1 MKNIFH
7 IIIIS
12 TGLLFGQTAEQIK
25 KAKEVIQ
32 RTGMSESQA
41 RDAAKA
47 RGFTDKQIDAAIQ
60 KEKASKTGS
69 GETVP
74 EAAEK
79 IGLPELGKSN
89 EVISAIQKGKDIAR
103 RNIVK
108 VPTIN
113 GTVPHKIIG
122 KHGASR
128 VIIKP
133 AAPGTGIIA
142 GGGVRAVMEQVGIH
156 NVLTKRY
163 GSKNSSN
170 MVFATMDGL
179 LNLKDA
185 VAIANKRG
193 IKIGEVFS

>member
-1 MKNIFH
+1 LSAINP
-7 IIIIS
+7 
-12 TGLLFGQTAEQIK
+12 
-25 KAKEVIQ
+25 
-32 RTGMSESQA
+32 SELDLQ
-41 RDAAKA
+41 
-47 RGFTDKQIDAAIQ
+47 
-60 KEKASKTGS
+60 E
-69 GETVP
+69 ETVI
-74 EAAEK
+74 K
-79 IGLPELGKSN
+79 INRTAKVTSRGKRFRFSALVAIGDAKGHIGIGLGKSN

-108 VPTIN
+108 IPTIN

-170 MVFATMDGL
+170 MVFATMNGL

>member
-1 MKNIFH
+1 
-7 IIIIS
+7 
-12 TGLLFGQTAEQIK
+12 
-25 KAKEVIQ
+25 
-32 RTGMSESQA
+32 MS
-41 RDAAKA
+41 
-47 RGFTDKQIDAAIQ
+47 AINPSELDLQ
-60 KEKASKTGS
+60 E
-69 GETVP
+69 ETVI
-74 EAAEK
+74 K
-79 IGLPELGKSN
+79 INRTAKVTSRGKRFRFSALVAIGDAKGHIGIGLGKSN

-108 VPTIN
+108 IPVIN

-142 GGGVRAVMEQVGIH
+142 GGGVRAIMEQVGIH

-170 MVFATMDGL
+170 MVFATMNGL

-193 IKIGEVFS
+193 IRIGEVFS

>member
-1 MKNIFH
+1 
-7 IIIIS
+7 
-12 TGLLFGQTAEQIK
+12 
-25 KAKEVIQ
+25 
-32 RTGMSESQA
+32 MS
-41 RDAAKA
+41 
-47 RGFTDKQIDAAIQ
+47 AINPSELDLQ
-60 KEKASKTGS
+60 E
-69 GETVP
+69 ETVI
-74 EAAEK
+74 K
-79 IGLPELGKSN
+79 INRTAKVTSRGKRFRFSALVAIGDAKGHIGIGLGKSN

-108 VPTIN
+108 IPVIN

-128 VIIKP
+128 VMIKP
-133 AAPGTGIIA
+133 ASPGTGIIA
-142 GGGVRAVMEQVGIH
+142 GGGVRAIMEQVGIH

-170 MVFATMDGL
+170 MVFATLNGL

-193 IKIGEVFS
+193 IRIGEVFS

>member
-1 MKNIFH
+1 
-7 IIIIS
+7 
-12 TGLLFGQTAEQIK
+12 
-25 KAKEVIQ
+25 
-32 RTGMSESQA
+32 MS
-41 RDAAKA
+41 
-47 RGFTDKQIDAAIQ
+47 AINPSELDLQ
-60 KEKASKTGS
+60 E
-69 GETVP
+69 ETVI
-74 EAAEK
+74 K
-79 IGLPELGKSN
+79 INRTAKVTSRGKRFRFSALVAIGDAKGHIGIGLGKSN

-108 VPTIN
+108 IPVIN

-133 AAPGTGIIA
+133 AAPGTGVIA

-170 MVFATMDGL
+170 MVFATLNGL

-193 IKIGEVFS
+193 IRIGEVFS

>member
-1 MKNIFH
+1 
-7 IIIIS
+7 
-12 TGLLFGQTAEQIK
+12 
-25 KAKEVIQ
+25 
-32 RTGMSESQA
+32 MS
-41 RDAAKA
+41 
-47 RGFTDKQIDAAIQ
+47 AINPSELDLQ
-60 KEKASKTGS
+60 E
-69 GETVP
+69 ETVI
-74 EAAEK
+74 K
-79 IGLPELGKSN
+79 INRTAKVTSRGKRFRFSALVAIGDAKGHIGIGLGKSN

-108 VPTIN
+108 IPIIN

-170 MVFATMDGL
+170 MVFATMNGL

>member
-1 MKNIFH
+1 LSAINP
-7 IIIIS
+7 
-12 TGLLFGQTAEQIK
+12 
-25 KAKEVIQ
+25 
-32 RTGMSESQA
+32 SELDLQ
-41 RDAAKA
+41 
-47 RGFTDKQIDAAIQ
+47 
-60 KEKASKTGS
+60 E
-69 GETVP
+69 ETVI
-74 EAAEK
+74 K
-79 IGLPELGKSN
+79 INRTAKVTSRGKRFRFSALVAIGDAKGHIGIGLGKSN

-108 VPTIN
+108 IPTIN

>member
-1 MKNIFH
+1 
-7 IIIIS
+7 
-12 TGLLFGQTAEQIK
+12 
-25 KAKEVIQ
+25 
-32 RTGMSESQA
+32 MS
-41 RDAAKA
+41 
-47 RGFTDKQIDAAIQ
+47 AINPSELDLQ
-60 KEKASKTGS
+60 E
-69 GETVP
+69 ETVI
-74 EAAEK
+74 K
-79 IGLPELGKSN
+79 INRTAKVTSRGKRFRFSALVAIGDAKGHIGIGLGKSN

-103 RNIVK
+103 RSIVK

>member
-1 MKNIFH
+1 
-7 IIIIS
+7 
-12 TGLLFGQTAEQIK
+12 
-25 KAKEVIQ
+25 
-32 RTGMSESQA
+32 MS
-41 RDAAKA
+41 
-47 RGFTDKQIDAAIQ
+47 AINPSELDLQ
-60 KEKASKTGS
+60 E
-69 GETVP
+69 ETVI
-74 EAAEK
+74 K
-79 IGLPELGKSN
+79 INRTAKVTSRGKRFRFSALVAIGDAKGHIGIGLGKSN

-142 GGGVRAVMEQVGIH
+142 GGGVRAIMEQVGIH

>member
-1 MKNIFH
+1 MSAINP
-7 IIIIS
+7 S
-12 TGLLFGQTAEQIK
+12 ELDLQEET
-25 KAKEVIQ
+25 VI
-32 RTGMSESQA
+32 RIN
-41 RDAAKA
+41 R
-47 RGFTDKQIDAAIQ
+47 TDKLTSRGKRFRFSALVAIGDA
-60 KEKASKTGS
+60 KGH
-69 GETVP
+69 
-74 EAAEK
+74 
-79 IGLPELGKSN
+79 IGIGLGKSN
-89 EVISAIQKGKDIAR
+89 EVISAIQKGKDNAR

-113 GTVPHKIIG
+113 GPVPHKIIG

-170 MVFATMDGL
+170 MVFATMNGL